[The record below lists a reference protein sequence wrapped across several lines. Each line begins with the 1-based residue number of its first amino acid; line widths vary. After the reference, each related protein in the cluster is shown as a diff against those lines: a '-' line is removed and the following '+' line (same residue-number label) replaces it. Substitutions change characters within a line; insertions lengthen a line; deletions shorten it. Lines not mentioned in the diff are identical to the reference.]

1 MLKALRAV
9 VAVLVAAIVVAAC
22 VSPRIQIG
30 RSWQEPLQEYS
41 LEGSAK
47 EKILVLPVV
56 GTITAE
62 AERGVIRSRPG
73 VVREIAS
80 HLAKARKDRNIRALL
95 IIIDSPGGTAVASEM
110 LYHELARYT
119 QDTGT
124 KAVVLMLSVAAS
136 GGYQAALAGDVIMAH
151 PSTVTGSVGTIF
163 IRPKVHGLMDKI
175 GIGAEVT
182 TSGEHKDMGSP
193 LRPETP
199 REREIIRA
207 MIQDMNQRFLNLVA
221 DRRGLAA
228 DDLAEVAT
236 ARIYTASQAVAAGL
250 VDEVGFREDAL
261 NKARELAGLPDDASV
276 VIYRRTEYPDDTV
289 YNTITAQAQGA
300 PVLAGPLLP
309 EWLHTPVAGFHY
321 MWLPGH
327 KEEQ

>member
-9 VAVLVAAIVVAAC
+9 VTVLVVSSFLSAC

-30 RSWQEPLQEYS
+30 RSWQEPLQEFR

-62 AERGVIRSRPG
+62 AEKGFIRSRPG

-80 HLAKARKDRNIRALL
+80 HLEKARKDDDIRALL

-110 LYHELARYT
+110 LYHELERYKE
-119 QDTGT
+119 DSGA
-124 KAVVLMLSVAAS
+124 KAVALMLSVAAS
-136 GGYQAALAGDVIMAH
+136 GGYQAALAGDMIMAH

-163 IRPKVHGLMDKI
+163 IRPKVHEFMDKI

-182 TSGEHKDMGSP
+182 TSGVHKDMGSP

-199 REREIIRA
+199 QEKEIIRS
-207 MIQDMNQRFLNLVA
+207 MIQDMNQRFLDMVA
-221 DRRGLAA
+221 SRRNLAA
-228 DDLAEVAT
+228 NDLAEVAT
-236 ARIYTASQAVAAGL
+236 ARIYTASQAVEAGL
-250 VDEVGFREDAL
+250 VDEIGFREDAL
-261 NKARELAGLPDDASV
+261 AKAKELAGLPDDASV

-289 YNTITAQAQGA
+289 YNTVTAQAQGA
-300 PVLAGPLLP
+300 PVQVGPLLP
-309 EWLHTPVAGFHY
+309 EWLHTPAAGFHY

-327 KEEQ
+327 EEE